1 MESEKLDKAYEAVKN
16 AKIILEDMKKNRSH
30 YNAKDLS
37 WRNIDLNKVM
47 IETMGLV
54 IEAIMDQ
61 NESASTLNEL
71 RIEKGEEPIDM
82 EDAFVAR
89 ALDKKMEKAGIEK
102 VESTDDEL
110 LGEDFEEVFD
120 DEEVTHETET
130 SLTKEVQKNAKNEV
144 NIRPSS
150 PEMVDGDKTQE

>member
-1 MESEKLDKAYEAVKN
+1 M
-16 AKIILEDMKKNRSH
+16 
-30 YNAKDLS
+30 
-37 WRNIDLNKVM
+37 NKVM